1 MLIESFGNVG
11 RDEGLRSGISWGRGR
26 AALSLTGRVEGE
38 GGIPRVSR
46 GVLLPLLLRPPG
58 IGGRNSGTDDDDIV
72 AAEYV
77 V

>member
-1 MLIESFGNVG
+1 MFIESFGSVG
-11 RDEGLRSGISWGRGR
+11 RDEGLRSGTSCGRGR
-26 AALSLTGRVEGE
+26 AALSLTGRAEGE

-58 IGGRNSGTDDDDIV
+58 MGGRSIGTDDDDIV
-72 AAEYV
+72 VAGRV